1 MNDALRGTDESLRD
15 LAIANRI
22 LAHEGV
28 VDAFG
33 HVSIRH
39 PQRPERFFMARSR
52 SPELVVVAD
61 LMEFELDGTPVDARG
76 RTPYSERFIHG
87 AIYEKRRDVTSVIHN
102 HSHEIIPYG
111 ITPVKLRPVVHV
123 GAAIGDEVPVWDIRK
138 KFGDTNMLVT
148 NMDQGRDLA
157 ATLGANRVALM
168 RGHGCAVACKTLRET
183 VFTAIYLQVN
193 AKLQTE
199 AMNLSDQVE
208 YLSPGELART
218 KEMVSQ
224 PVGLDRAWEYWT
236 MRANRSGIE

>member
-1 MNDALRGTDESLRD
+1 LNEYLRD
-15 LAIANRI
+15 LALSNRI

-33 HVSIRH
+33 HISLRH
-39 PQRPERFFMARSR
+39 PERAERFFMSRSR
-52 SPELVVVAD
+52 SPELVTVAD

-87 AIYEKRRDVTSVIHN
+87 AIYEKRADVTSVIHN

-111 ITPVKLRPVVHV
+111 ITPVKLRPVLHV

-138 KFGDTNMLVT
+138 KFGDTNMLVL
-148 NMDQGRDLA
+148 NMEQARDLA
-157 ATLGANRVALM
+157 ATLGPNRVALM
-168 RGHGCAVACKTLRET
+168 RGHGCAVAAKTLRQA

-199 AMNLSDQVE
+199 ALNLSDEVQ
-208 YLSPGELART
+208 YLSPGELSRT
-218 KEMVSQ
+218 KEMLSQ
-224 PVGLDRAWEYWT
+224 QVGLDRAWEYWS
-236 MRANRSGIE
+236 MRANRTGIE

>member
-1 MNDALRGTDESLRD
+1 MHHPLRD

-39 PQRPERFFMARSR
+39 PERADRFFLARSR
-52 SPELVVVAD
+52 SPELVTIQD
-61 LMEFELDGTPVDARG
+61 LMEFELDGTPLDARG
-76 RTPYSERFIHG
+76 RAPYLERFIHG
-87 AIYEKRRDVTSVIHN
+87 AIYETRQDVASVIHN

-111 ITPVKLRPVVHV
+111 ITPVKLRPVLHV
-123 GAAIGDEVPVWDIRK
+123 GAAIGESVPVWDIRK
-138 KFGDTNMLVT
+138 KFGDTNMLVV

-168 RGHGCAVACKTLRET
+168 RGHGCAVAGKTLREA

-193 AKLQTE
+193 AKLQTA
-199 AMNLSDQVE
+199 AMNLSDEVQ
-208 YLSPGELART
+208 YLRPGELKLA
-218 KEMVSQ
+218 MDMLSQ
-224 PVGLDRAWEYWT
+224 ELGLQRAWEYWT
-236 MRANRSGIE
+236 MRADCAGIE

>member
-1 MNDALRGTDESLRD
+1 MNPFLGELV
-15 LAIANRI
+15 IANRI

-33 HVSIRH
+33 HVSLRH
-39 PQRPERFFMARSR
+39 PERPARFFMARSR
-52 SPELVVVAD
+52 SPELVTVAD

-87 AIYEKRRDVTSVIHN
+87 AIFEKRPDVLSVIHN

-111 ITPVKLRPVVHV
+111 ITPVKLRPVLHV
-123 GAAIGDEVPVWDIRK
+123 GAAIGEEVPVWDIRR
-138 KFGDTNMLVT
+138 KFGDTNMLVV
-148 NMDQGRDLA
+148 NMEQGRDLA
-157 ATLGANRVALM
+157 ATLGTNRVALM
-168 RGHGCAVACKTLRET
+168 RGHGCAVAGRTLREA
-183 VFTAIYLQVN
+183 VFIAVYLQVN

-199 AMNLSDQVE
+199 ALNLSPEVQ
-208 YLSPGELART
+208 YLSAGEVART

-236 MRANRSGIE
+236 MRANRGGID